1 MSAPAFT
8 YKHMMVGKLDRDQK
22 YPPKVSICSPRSGGQ
37 CIELPKVDRNAAFAL
52 LVAQQKNYGGQRS
65 V

>member
-22 YPPKVSICSPRSGGQ
+22 YPPKVSICSPRSGGHKINLQ
-37 CIELPKVDRNAAFAL
+37 SVDKKAAFAL
-52 LVAQQKNYGGQRS
+52 LVAQQKG